1 MTQPRRAMPGTAK
14 KSASPAERSEEFAEA
29 QRRLKREA
37 AERRLKAGDKVA
49 KPTRRST
56 SSKPRERG

>member
-37 AERRLKAGDKVA
+37 AERRLKAADQAPAA
-49 KPTRRST
+49 KSPRKSRS
-56 SSKPRERG
+56 RG

>member
-37 AERRLKAGDKVA
+37 AERRVKAADKA
-49 KPTRRST
+49 STTKTPPRKTRA
-56 SSKPRERG
+56 RG

>member
-1 MTQPRRAMPGTAK
+1 MPGTAK